1 MTKIR
6 ESRTI
11 EKISYL
17 SDGQRKVVKATS
29 NGTFTIKTVEERN
42 GRRKVVQKDL
52 TAREFTEHPDVKDSD
67 PVITL
72 KTGQKIRVYDGAD
85 SSYLPAMTDGV
96 MEKNDKYEILRRKFL
111 EEKQKREDSRK
122 KDQKKGS
129 DTDEYDNPFA
139 GWDFDYYD

>member
-11 EKISYL
+11 KQISFL
-17 SDGQRKVVKATS
+17 LEGQRKVVKATPT
-29 NGTFTIKTVEERN
+29 GTFTLKTVEHQG
-42 GRRKVVQKDL
+42 GRRKVVKKDL

-72 KTGQKIRVYDGAD
+72 KTGEKIRVYDGAD
-85 SSYLPAMTDGV
+85 SSYLPAMTEGI
-96 MEKNDKYEILRRKFL
+96 MEKNDKYEVLRIKFL
-111 EEKQKREDSRK
+111 EEKQKREDSRE
-122 KDQKKGS
+122 KDQKKVT